1 MSNRTA
7 SRPALSPERI
17 VVAAAAVADREGLHG
32 VSMRTVGR
40 ELGVEAMSLYH
51 HVAGKEALLDR
62 LADWLMSQVEHPAPD
77 GDWRGGL
84 HARAH
89 SSRAVLGAH
98 PWGTSLLESRR
109 TPGVAL
115 LAGLEAVQA
124 ALRAGGFS
132 VRLAAHA
139 FSVLDAYV
147 YGFVATEQQ
156 LPFEPGGDAEAMIEE
171 MGASLQQFPALA
183 EVAAEPVTGKDYA
196 YGDEF
201 AWGLELVLE
210 GFATRLAAERAAGPA
225 PDSR

>member
-1 MSNRTA
+1 MPKQA
-7 SRPALSPERI
+7 AAKPALSAPRI
-17 VVAAAAVADREGLHG
+17 VAAAAAVADREGLAG
-32 VSMRTVGR
+32 VSMRSVGR

-51 HVAGKEALLDR
+51 HVAGKEALLDL

-84 HARAH
+84 RTRAH
-89 SSRAVLGAH
+89 SSRTVLSAH

-109 TPGVAL
+109 SPGFAL
-115 LAGLEAVQA
+115 LVGHEAVQA

-147 YGFVATEQQ
+147 YGFVGSEQQ
-156 LPFEPGGDAEAMIEE
+156 LPFEPGGAQE
-171 MGASLQQFPALA
+171 MMGELAPMLERFPALTELVA
-183 EVAAEPVTGKDYA
+183 ELVVGKDYA

-201 AWGLELVLE
+201 EWGLELVLD
-210 GFATRLAAERAAGPA
+210 GFAAKLAEERGA